1 MKNMKKILVL
11 SLAALLLVA
20 VSVGG
25 TVAYL
30 TAVTGEVEN
39 EFTTSNINI
48 TLTESENLDL
58 KMVPGSTITKDP
70 VVTVLKG
77 SEECWVFVEV
87 TRSANFDDFMTYA
100 MKEGWTLV
108 ATDGLT
114 SVYGY
119 NTPVDAATE
128 NKPIAV
134 LAGDVVSVKSSVTK
148 AMMDAI
154 DGGTA
159 SKPTLTFKAYAVQA
173 ANISATTASDA
184 WVVYNN
190 AK

>member
-11 SLAALLLVA
+11 SLAAVLLVA

-48 TLTESENLDL
+48 TLTESENLNL
-58 KMVPGSTITKDP
+58 KMVPGSTIKKDP

-100 MKEGWTLV
+100 MKDGWMLV

-119 NTPVDAATE
+119 NTTVDAAEE
-128 NKPIAV
+128 NKVIAV

-154 DGGTA
+154 DDGTA

>member
-148 AMMDAI
+148 VMMDAI

-159 SKPTLTFKAYAVQA
+159 YKPTLTFKAYAVQA